1 MQNQTIAIVDDDE
14 DARETL
20 AEMLEMRGFNIFK
33 IETPFDKVED
43 LVRYIQENSQAT
55 ICDHRLGSGLA
66 SFTGSE
72 LMPSLYASK
81 FPSILMT
88 QYVETDVNVSIR
100 KYRDKIPVVLG
111 RDELVDPDVVYDII
125 TKGFETCSQ
134 EFKGI
139 MSSTRRPHRTLIHFI
154 DITNDSGEDV
164 AEVFVPGWKRHH
176 AVRFP
181 VSQIPDDLLA
191 RVKIQLEDNQ
201 DSWLIARVNTEA
213 EKSEDLYFT
222 LFESAPELDD
232 NDGLA

>member
-1 MQNQTIAIVDDDE
+1 VKIRRFLDRHFSHVVPLK
-14 DARETL
+14 TL
-20 AEMLEMRGFNIFK
+20 INKGGK
-33 IETPFDKVED
+33 
-43 LVRYIQENSQAT
+43 QS
-55 ICDHRLGSGLA
+55 
-66 SFTGSE
+66 
-72 LMPSLYASK
+72 SLYASEV
-81 FPSILMT
+81 IVA
-88 QYVETDVNVSIR
+88 YI
-100 KYRDKIPVVLG
+100 
-111 RDELVDPDVVYDII
+111 PDVMYDII
-125 TKGFETCSQ
+125 IKGFETCSQ
-134 EFKGI
+134 EFRGI
-139 MSSTRRPHRTLIHFI
+139 MSFARRPHRTLIHFI

-191 RVKIQLEDNQ
+191 RVKRQLDNNQ